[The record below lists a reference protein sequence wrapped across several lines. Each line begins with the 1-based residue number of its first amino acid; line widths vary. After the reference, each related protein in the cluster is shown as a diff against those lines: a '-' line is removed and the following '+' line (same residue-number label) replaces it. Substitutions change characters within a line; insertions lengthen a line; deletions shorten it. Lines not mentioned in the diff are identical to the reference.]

1 MAAPRRRINGVPN
14 PKYRGT
20 RIPAQDP
27 ASRRAQRTSGP
38 TGPTSGGSRS
48 DMTGC
53 GRLLVLAVAFLI
65 GAAIVLATVR
75 GADKPDTPQPTPTAE
90 VTP

>member
-38 TGPTSGGSRS
+38 TGPGGGGSKKELN
-48 DMTGC
+48 TGC
-53 GRLLVLAVAFLI
+53 VFLAVLVLTAL
-65 GAAIVLATVR
+65 AIVAYVYLTR
-75 GADKPDTPQPTPTAE
+75 GR
-90 VTP
+90 

>member
-1 MAAPRRRINGVPN
+1 MATPKPINGVPQ
-14 PKYRGT
+14 PGHRGT